1 MSYQF
6 LNIHIHRHQITTM
19 IISLLFSLSLFFILI
34 IYGENI
40 NKSFYAILFLIE
52 IVGIRS
58 LRYVLAVLGKLFM
71 SKMYS
76 SHIELMTFFGL
87 FGILFS
93 LITNAIFLF
102 INMNFIKNPELNEYF
117 YIDNDS
123 SFKRFQTIF
132 DSWDIFVD
140 SFLYLIGT
148 IICFFLKNI

>member
-6 LNIHIHRHQITTM
+6 LNIHIHRHQITAM

-58 LRYVLAVLGKLFM
+58 LRYVLPVLGKLFM
-71 SKMYS
+71 SKMYTT
-76 SHIELMTFFGL
+76 HIELMTFFGL

-93 LITNAIFLF
+93 FITNAIFLF

-123 SFKRFQTIF
+123 GFKRFQTIF
-132 DSWDIFVD
+132 DS
-140 SFLYLIGT
+140 
-148 IICFFLKNI
+148 

>member
-6 LNIHIHRHQITTM
+6 LNIHIHRHQITAM

-76 SHIELMTFFGL
+76 THIELMTFLGL

-117 YIDNDS
+117 DIDNNS
-123 SFKRFQTIF
+123 GFKRFQTIF
-132 DSWDIFVD
+132 DSWGRFGD
-140 SFLYLIGT
+140 SILYLIGT
-148 IICFFLKNI
+148 IICFFFF